1 VGRNSRFRLH
11 AEELY
16 RSAEQ
21 RHAGRLSSTNLR
33 SWVDNDHDM
42 NVWRFACAALAAAVL
57 SSSIAR
63 AQDTTA
69 ALEERLAAYRHLL
82 RDWAGLTRYGSEDS
96 EVPPPAPGERRVV
109 FIGDQITELWGR
121 GVEKFFPGKP
131 YYNRGIAGQTSPQML
146 VRFRQDVIA
155 LRPKVVVIQAG
166 TNDIAGV
173 TGPATRGTL
182 SDYIMSMTEL
192 AKANGIR
199 VVLASI
205 TPVCDCATVQ
215 TEVRPPA
222 KIADWNDWIKQ
233 YAAISGSTYLDYYS
247 ALAAGRNFR
256 SALTVDGVLPND
268 AGYGVMEP
276 LAERAIEIALKK

>member
-1 VGRNSRFRLH
+1 VFYRTLQKNSKT
-11 AEELY
+11 
-16 RSAEQ
+16 SADCSMPSL
-21 RHAGRLSSTNLR
+21 ALR
-33 SWVDNDHDM
+33 
-42 NVWRFACAALAAAVL
+42 RVL
-57 SSSIAR
+57 SCAVAVAISVGASGGRIR
-63 AQDTTA
+63 SQEPSDRVA
-69 ALEERLAAYRHLL
+69 ALEARLAAYRKLL
-82 RDWAGLTRYGSEDS
+82 ADWGGLTRYGSEDS
-96 EVPPPAPGERRVV
+96 EIKPPAPGENRVV
-109 FIGDQITELWGR
+109 FIGDQITEAWGR
-121 GVEKFFPGKP
+121 GSRFFPGRP
-131 YYNRGIAGQTSPQML
+131 YLNRGIAGQTSPQML

-205 TPVCDCATVQ
+205 TPVCDCTTVQ

-247 ALAAGRNFR
+247 ALATGRNFR

-276 LAERAIEIALKK
+276 LAERAIEMALKK

>member
-1 VGRNSRFRLH
+1 
-11 AEELY
+11 
-16 RSAEQ
+16 
-21 RHAGRLSSTNLR
+21 
-33 SWVDNDHDM
+33 VDNDHDM

-155 LRPKVVVIQAG
+155 LQPKAVVIEAG
-166 TNDIAGV
+166 TNDIAGL
-173 TGPATRGTL
+173 TGPGSRGNIA
-182 SDYIMSMTEL
+182 DHIMSMTDL

-199 VVLASI
+199 VILASI
-205 TPVCDCATVQ
+205 LPVCDCGRDQ
-215 TEVRPPA
+215 TSARPPA
-222 KIADWNDWIKQ
+222 RISDVNAWMKG
-233 YAAISGSTYLDYYS
+233 YAASAGALYLDYYS
-247 ALAAGRNFR
+247 ALADGRTFR
-256 SALTVDGVLPND
+256 KDLTVDGLLPND
-268 AGYGVMEP
+268 AGYRVMAP
-276 LAERAIEIALKK
+276 LAERAIDEALGK